1 MRGDD
6 GTIAIKGAKSSA
18 MLRKTRYEHH
28 ISYTD
33 SVHGRL
39 GIGHHTKPLAHLGRW
54 LLGLL
59 MVVGVVAVARWWSG
73 TGEPVAALCITQNV
87 TRGDLTAMVTATGTL
102 TPINQVDVG
111 TELSGIVRSV
121 AVDFNDRVRA
131 GQILARLDTT
141 KLQAQASHIRAALDA
156 ARAKAQ
162 QTQAT
167 LEEARAQLARAEQLA
182 AGELLAQSDLDA
194 ARATLKRAEADRLSA
209 AAAVAQS
216 EATLQA
222 TETDLDEDGHPLT
235 NHRRGAQPRHAPRS

>member
-121 AVDFNDRVRA
+121 AVDYWRKRVPSSRA
-131 GQILARLDTT
+131 RSNWPRGNY
-141 KLQAQASHIRAALDA
+141 SHNPIS
-156 ARAKAQ
+156 
-162 QTQAT
+162 T
-167 LEEARAQLARAEQLA
+167 
-182 AGELLAQSDLDA
+182 
-194 ARATLKRAEADRLSA
+194 
-209 AAAVAQS
+209 
-216 EATLQA
+216 
-222 TETDLDEDGHPLT
+222 
-235 NHRRGAQPRHAPRS
+235 PRVPRSSAPKPIASARPRPSRSPKRRCRQRKPTWTKMVIRSPITGVVLSHATPHAREMGCVSGARSA